1 LVLITEGILTLTRAS
16 ELLRSGAKKEEM
28 RFHTNGATEL
38 VRLLLDVDHVHFLV
52 GQAVNPAHQNPE
64 LPHQLEIRLA
74 VVREIAEELRK
85 RGKEINIESV

>member
-1 LVLITEGILTLTRAS
+1 LDLVTEGILTLTRAS
-16 ELLRSGAKKEEM
+16 EILRSGATKEEI
-28 RFHTNGATEL
+28 RFQTDGATEL
-38 VRLLLDVDHVHFLV
+38 VRLFLDVDHVHFLV

-85 RGKEINIESV
+85 RGKEVSIESV